1 MEDISVR
8 RFDPETNVVAELSG
22 EKRLSQRS
30 VRVPDARIGRS
41 ALARVLLS
49 FLVLGIVGAV
59 LAGIGLYVGYSYY
72 SAAGPLETTKTF
84 EIKRGL
90 RTPEIAAALQDAGI
104 ISDAALFSAA
114 AYVTGSRGRLKAGE
128 YEFPAGVSVQQAL
141 NIISG
146 GKARTYKLL
155 IPEGFT
161 VQQAL
166 ERVKNHSVL
175 TGEISELPPEGMI
188 MPDTHVFPRGI
199 TRDEL
204 VKDMRVAQ
212 EKLLAELW
220 EKRAQDLPFDTKEK
234 ALILASIVEKETA
247 RADERPR
254 VAAVFVN
261 RLRQGM
267 RLQSDPTIIYGIV
280 GGKGRLDRPITK
292 KDISE
297 KTPYNTYRIN
307 GLPPGPISNPGRRAI
322 EAVLNPPDTKEL
334 YFVADGTGGHA
345 FAETLDQHRA
355 NVENWR
361 KIEKARK
368 EDAEA
373 EAIADAKAEPDD
385 ATADAEAANTEAG
398 LAAATAPQSPAPEPP
413 AELTGGTAAES
424 QTNPPEPAPEPKP
437 TAATEGEASP
447 VPDAQPMPDLAN
459 LLQGDIDAAA
469 AATAATPEP
478 APEPPAVAEAAPKPG
493 DVVTVAKRL
502 VPIPVPK
509 PKL

>member
-1 MEDISVR
+1 M
-8 RFDPETNVVAELSG
+8 
-22 EKRLSQRS
+22 
-30 VRVPDARIGRS
+30 RVPDARTGRS

-49 FLVLGIVGAV
+49 LLLLAVTGAV
-59 LAGIGLYVGYSYY
+59 LAAIGLFVGYSYY
-72 SAAGPLETTKTF
+72 SAAGPLTVAKTV

-90 RTPEIAAALQDAGI
+90 RTSEIAVALQDAGI
-104 ISDAALFSAA
+104 VSDAALFSAA
-114 AYVTGSRGRLKAGE
+114 ASLTGARGKLKAGE
-128 YEFPAGVSVQQAL
+128 YEFPAGVSVKDAL
-141 NIISG
+141 NIIVS

-161 VQQAL
+161 VEQAL
-166 ERVKNHSVL
+166 DRVRNQVVL
-175 TGEISELPPEGMI
+175 TGELTVVPSEGMI
-188 MPDTHVFPRGI
+188 MPDTHVFPKGV

-204 VKDMRVAQ
+204 VKDMQAAQ

-220 EKRAQDLPFDTKEK
+220 EKRAQNLPFDTKEK

-280 GGKGRLDRPITK
+280 GGKGRLDRPLTK
-292 KDISE
+292 KDIAE

-307 GLPPGPISNPGRRAI
+307 GLPPGPISNPGRAAI

-355 NVENWR
+355 NVDAWR
-361 KIEKARK
+361 KIEQARK

-373 EAIADAKAEPDD
+373 QAIADAKAEPDD
-385 ATADAEAANTEAG
+385 ATADAAAAAEEAG
-398 LAAATAPQSPAPEPP
+398 TTAASTAPDLPAPENTPQFSAGNAQP
-413 AELTGGTAAES
+413 T
-424 QTNPPEPAPEPKP
+424 PPEPAVSPEPG
-437 TAATEGEASP
+437 TSSNDAAASP
-447 VPDAQPMPDLAN
+447 VPEAHPMPDLAA
-459 LLQGDIDAAA
+459 LVEEGTGL
-469 AATAATPEP
+469 AATAAPEP
-478 APEPPAVAEAAPKPG
+478 SPEPEPPAEAAPKPG
-493 DVVTVAKRL
+493 DVVKVAKRL
-502 VPIPVPK
+502 VPIPIPK
-509 PKL
+509 PKQ

>member
-1 MEDISVR
+1 M
-8 RFDPETNVVAELSG
+8 TNTADDTWP
-22 EKRLSQRS
+22 QRN
-30 VRVPDARIGRS
+30 VRVPDARTGRS
-41 ALARVLLS
+41 ALARVLVSL
-49 FLVLGIVGAV
+49 LLLAVVGAV
-59 LAGIGLYVGYSYY
+59 LAGIGLMVGYSYY
-72 SAAGPLETTKTF
+72 SAPGPLTTAKTF

-90 RTPEIAAALQDAGI
+90 KTSEIAVALQDAGI
-104 ISDAALFSAA
+104 VSDAALFSAA
-114 AYVTGSRGRLKAGE
+114 ASLSGARGKLKAGE
-128 YEFPAGVSVQQAL
+128 YDFPVGVSVKDAL
-141 NIISG
+141 NIITS

-161 VQQAL
+161 VEQAL
-166 ERVKNHSVL
+166 NRVRNQTVL
-175 TGEISELPPEGMI
+175 TGELTIVPSEGMI
-188 MPDTHVFPRGI
+188 MPDTHVFPKGV

-204 VKDMRVAQ
+204 VKDMQEAQ

-220 EKRAQDLPFDTKEK
+220 EKRAQNLPFDTKEK

-247 RADERPR
+247 RSDERPR

-280 GGKGRLDRPITK
+280 GGKGKLDRPLTK
-292 KDISE
+292 KDIAE

-307 GLPPGPISNPGRRAI
+307 GLPPGPISNPGRAAI

-361 KIEKARK
+361 KIEQARK

-373 EAIADAKAEPDD
+373 QAIADAKAEPDD
-385 ATADAEAANTEAG
+385 AAADAAAAADEAG
-398 LAAATAPQSPAPEPP
+398 TTPTSQAPDLPSPEDTPQFSAGNAQPTPREPSASPVPGAISDDAT
-413 AELTGGTAAES
+413 
-424 QTNPPEPAPEPKP
+424 
-437 TAATEGEASP
+437 ASP
-447 VPDAQPMPDLAN
+447 VPDAEPMPDLAALVQEGN
-459 LLQGDIDAAA
+459 TV
-469 AATAATPEP
+469 ATAAAPEP
-478 APEPPAVAEAAPKPG
+478 SPEPEPPAAAAPKPG
-493 DVVTVAKRL
+493 DVIKVAKRL

-509 PKL
+509 PKQ

>member
-1 MEDISVR
+1 MTDTADDLR
-8 RFDPETNVVAELSG
+8 P
-22 EKRLSQRS
+22 QRN
-30 VRVPDARIGRS
+30 VRVPDARTGRS

-49 FLVLGIVGAV
+49 FLMLGIVVGV
-59 LAGIGLYVGYSYY
+59 LAAIGFVVGYSYY
-72 SAAGPLETTKTF
+72 SAPGPLATAKTV

-90 RTPEIAAALQDAGI
+90 RTSEIAVALQDAGI
-104 ISDAALFSAA
+104 VSDAALFSAA
-114 AYVTGSRGRLKAGE
+114 ASLTGARGKLKAGE
-128 YEFPAGVSVQQAL
+128 YNFPASVSVKEAL
-141 NIISG
+141 NIIVS

-161 VQQAL
+161 VEQAL
-166 ERVKNHSVL
+166 DRIRNQTVL
-175 TGEISELPPEGMI
+175 TGDVTIVPTEGMI
-188 MPDTHVFPRGI
+188 MPDTHVFPKGV

-204 VKDMRVAQ
+204 VKDMQEAQ

-220 EKRAQDLPFDTKEK
+220 EKRAQNLPFDTKEK

-254 VAAVFVN
+254 VASVFVN

-280 GGKGRLDRPITK
+280 GGKGKLDRPLTK
-292 KDISE
+292 KDIAE

-307 GLPPGPISNPGRRAI
+307 GLPPGPISNPGRAAL
-322 EAVLNPPDTKEL
+322 EAVLNPPDTKDL

-345 FAETLDQHRA
+345 FAETLDQHRT
-355 NVENWR
+355 NVESWR

-385 ATADAEAANTEAG
+385 VAADA
-398 LAAATAPQSPAPEPP
+398 AAAADETGPTTTSKQTELPLPEDTPEFSAGNAQPA
-413 AELTGGTAAES
+413 A
-424 QTNPPEPAPEPKP
+424 PEPAPGAI
-437 TAATEGEASP
+437 TNDSAASP
-447 VPDAQPMPDLAN
+447 VPEGEPMPDLAALVEEN
-459 LLQGDIDAAA
+459 KELAGPA
-469 AATAATPEP
+469 PNP
-478 APEPPAVAEAAPKPG
+478 APEPVLEADLKPG
-493 DVVTVAKRL
+493 DVVTVEKRL

-509 PKL
+509 PKK

>member
-1 MEDISVR
+1 MTNIADDMR
-8 RFDPETNVVAELSG
+8 R
-22 EKRLSQRS
+22 QRN
-30 VRVPDARIGRS
+30 VRVPDPRTGRS

-49 FLVLGIVGAV
+49 LFVLAIIGAV
-59 LAGIGLYVGYSYY
+59 LAAIGLFVGYSYY
-72 SAAGPLETTKTF
+72 SAAGPLTAAKTV

-90 RTPEIAAALQDAGI
+90 RTSEIAVALQDAGI
-104 ISDAALFSAA
+104 VSDAALFSAA
-114 AYVTGSRGRLKAGE
+114 ASLTGARGQLKAGE
-128 YEFPAGVSVQQAL
+128 YNFPAGVSVKEAL
-141 NIISG
+141 NIIVS

-161 VQQAL
+161 VEQAL
-166 ERVKNHSVL
+166 ARVKDHGVL
-175 TGEISELPPEGMI
+175 TGDLTIVPPEGMI

-204 VKDMRVAQ
+204 VKDMEEAQ

-220 EKRAQDLPFDTKEK
+220 EKRAQDLPFDSKEK

-247 RADERPR
+247 RTDERPR

-280 GGKGRLDRPITK
+280 GGKGRLDRPLSK
-292 KDISE
+292 KDIAE

-307 GLPPGPISNPGRRAI
+307 GLPPGPISNPGRAAI

-355 NVENWR
+355 NVESWR

-373 EAIADAKAEPDD
+373 EAIADAKVEPDD
-385 ATADAEAANTEAG
+385 ATADAAAAAEEAGPAATSPEAASPTAEQTPQFSAG
-398 LAAATAPQSPAPEPP
+398 NAQPTPLATPEPSP
-413 AELTGGTAAES
+413 IPDAT
-424 QTNPPEPAPEPKP
+424 TNDA
-437 TAATEGEASP
+437 EASP
-447 VPDAQPMPDLAN
+447 VPEAHPMPDLAA
-459 LLQGDIDAAA
+459 LVEEGSGL
-469 AATAATPEP
+469 ATTV
-478 APEPPAVAEAAPKPG
+478 APEPILAPEPEPPIEAAPKPG
-493 DVVTVAKRL
+493 DVVKVAKRL

-509 PKL
+509 PKQ

>member
-1 MEDISVR
+1 MTSTADDMR
-8 RFDPETNVVAELSG
+8 P
-22 EKRLSQRS
+22 QRN
-30 VRVPDARIGRS
+30 VRVPDARTGRS

-49 FLVLGIVGAV
+49 FLALGLVGGL
-59 LAGIGLYVGYSYY
+59 LAAIGLFVGYSYY
-72 SAAGPLETTKTF
+72 SAAGPLETAKTF

-90 RTPEIAAALQDAGI
+90 RTSEIAVALQDAGI
-104 ISDAALFSAA
+104 VADAALFSAA
-114 AYVTGSRGRLKAGE
+114 ASLTGARGKLKAGE
-128 YEFPAGVSVQQAL
+128 YDFPAGVSVKDAL
-141 NIISG
+141 NIIVS
-146 GKARTYKLL
+146 GKARKYKIL

-161 VQQAL
+161 VEQAL
-166 ERVKNHSVL
+166 ARIKDHSVL
-175 TGEISELPPEGMI
+175 VGDLTVVPAEGMI
-188 MPDTHVFPRGI
+188 MPDTHLFQRGI
-199 TRDEL
+199 SRDEL
-204 VKDMRVAQ
+204 VKDMQAAQ
-212 EKLLAELW
+212 EKLLNDLW
-220 EKRAQDLPFDTKEK
+220 EKRAQNLPFDTKEK
-234 ALILASIVEKETA
+234 ALTLASIVEKETA

-292 KDISE
+292 KDIAE

-307 GLPPGPISNPGRRAI
+307 GLPPGPISNPGRQAI

-355 NVENWR
+355 NVESWR

-385 ATADAEAANTEAG
+385 ATADAAAAAAEAG
-398 LAAATAPQSPAPEPP
+398 PAPTSQQPELPMPEEMPQFSAGNAQP
-413 AELTGGTAAES
+413 AE
-424 QTNPPEPAPEPKP
+424 PEP
-437 TAATEGEASP
+437 TADATSNDAAASP
-447 VPDAQPMPDLAN
+447 VPEGEPMPDLAALVEEN
-459 LLQGDIDAAA
+459 KELTAAA
-469 AATAATPEP
+469 EPNAAV
-478 APEPPAVAEAAPKPG
+478 APEPVVEAVLKPG
-493 DVVTVAKRL
+493 DVVTVAKKL

-509 PKL
+509 PKQ